1 MRISG
6 VLILIVVI
14 SMAVVVFLQSRDV
27 TAKREALSAIA
38 TDLREEGVDS
48 VPFDRAR
55 ALELI
60 SVLDALAAEPASI
73 PSHIEDLKTISA
85 TSAQWA
91 AGAPSPSP
99 ELHAAV
105 ALRAAAGELRAY
117 AVRPDA
123 TSLDKARRS
132 LVEARQSLSTTTGG
146 DGTIAPSGMVTD
158 GVRDQ
163 LQNLE
168 ASQKERALELDEDLG
183 PSPE

>member
-1 MRISG
+1 MRLSG

-27 TAKREALSAIA
+27 TAKREALTVVAA
-38 TDLREEGVDS
+38 DLREEGVAS
-48 VPFDRAR
+48 VPFDRTR

-60 SVLDALAAEPASI
+60 AVLDKLAADPESI
-73 PSHIEDLKTISA
+73 PSHVEDLKTISA
-85 TSAQWA
+85 TAAQWA

-99 ELHAAV
+99 ELHASV
-105 ALRAAAGELRAY
+105 ALRAAAGELRGY
-117 AVRPDA
+117 AVQPA
-123 TSLDKARRS
+123 STGLDRARRK
-132 LVEARQSLSTTTGG
+132 LVEARQSLAPTTGG
-146 DGTIAPSGMVTD
+146 DGTTAPSGMVTD

-183 PSPE
+183 P